1 MTTDGIVTVTATAT
15 ATVAGEMPRGTVAA
29 VEAPVGIETT
39 TTGTATRTVAG
50 TAP

>member
-1 MTTDGIVTVTATAT
+1 MTTDGTVT

-29 VEAPVGIETT
+29 VEAPVDTEIT
-39 TTGTATRTVAG
+39 TTGPATLTVAG